1 MGFERRV
8 RGPGFGPASGVI
20 LAAAAL
26 AMGLTVPARA
36 EPAGATA
43 RLAAAPQVT
52 ATGRSGA
59 GRLAQA
65 AAPAGTVATVAGGV
79 GGPAAA
85 TSVNL
90 GVSTPIAG
98 TASSPCG
105 VSFAAGQLLVADN
118 WTVRSIDP
126 VSGQLTTPA
135 GTAASGPFGD
145 GGPATS
151 TPVNTCSVTADTASN
166 LVIADAANDRIRV
179 VAAATGA
186 FYGQQMTAGDVYT
199 VAGTGSFG
207 FSGDGGPATSAQ
219 LSDPAGVTVDA
230 AGNLV
235 IADTFA
241 DVIRVAAGQTGT
253 YYGQQMTAGD
263 IYTVAGT
270 GTQGFS
276 GDGGPAT
283 SAELAKPQDVTVD
296 AAGNLVIAD
305 TRNDVIRV
313 VAGQT
318 GTYYGQQMTA
328 GDIYT
333 IAGTGTQG
341 FSGDGGPATT
351 ATLYYPQ
358 GVTADAA
365 GNLLLAD
372 SGNGAIRVVAAGT
385 GAFYGQQM
393 TAGDIYTIAGT
404 GTPGFSGDGNPATS
418 AQLSLPQALT
428 VDGAGNVVVA
438 DTGNYRVRVIAA
450 ATGGS
455 YGQQM
460 TAGDIYTVAGG
471 VAAGLV
477 GDGGPATGA
486 ALSLPYG
493 AAVDASGNTVIA
505 DSGDNRIRVVAA
517 ATGTFYGLRM
527 TAGDIYTAAGTGV
540 QGFAGSG
547 QPATTAKLNGAE
559 GVTVSAAGNLVVADT
574 GNNRIRVIAAAT
586 GTFYGLRMTAGDIY
600 TVAGTGAAGYTGDGG
615 RAASARLK
623 APAGVAADAA
633 GNLVVADSGNNV
645 IRVVAATTGTF
656 YGQQMTAGDIYT
668 LAGTGTLGFS
678 GDGGAAATATL
689 YYPQGVTV
697 DAAGNPVVAD
707 TGNNRIRVVA
717 AATGTF
723 YGQQMTAGDIY
734 TIAGTGTLGFSGD
747 GGAAASAG
755 LAVPAGV
762 AVDRSGNVV
771 IADFGDNRVRA
782 VAAATGT
789 FYGQQMTPGD
799 IYTIAGTG
807 TPGFSGD
814 GGPATAGLLYYPQGV
829 AVDGTGDV
837 VVTDSGNNRV
847 RMITG
852 SSSAAGTARPAARAR
867 VGRRAAGQHATGAV
881 GPATAGQHATGASGS
896 ATAGPYVTLLF
907 SRSEITA
914 ADGCVPDDSGI
925 ARLDTVV
932 APYLR
937 SLGMAGT
944 GSLATGVTQATALNC
959 VHYNDSLSASW
970 ADAASLAANFGWSFV
985 SHTATYP
992 GQLANLTP
1000 TQSYAQ
1006 TCGSAASLDAH
1017 GFPGGHGLIAYPGAQ
1032 ASPLTLQSRYGANCF
1047 AWGRMIN
1054 KSGMTPATSG
1064 STPPYWQETE
1074 ADNGGAC
1081 NVATAACYTVA
1092 SATGG
1097 HPRYVLPST
1106 IIAQIQALQPG
1117 QWFTLQSYVLVTGT
1131 NPGYSHNAD
1140 RWDCTSS
1147 NPALHWTNDSERY
1160 CYSDWQQIVN
1170 AIAAMPGV
1178 TVTNPLTV
1186 GMAFGRPATYP

>member
-8 RGPGFGPASGVI
+8 RGPGFGPASAVI

-151 TPVNTCSVTADTASN
+151 TPVDTCSVAADTAGN

-219 LSDPAGVTVDA
+219 LSDPAGVMVDA

-283 SAELAKPQDVTVD
+283 
-296 AAGNLVIAD
+296 
-305 TRNDVIRV
+305 
-313 VAGQT
+313 
-318 GTYYGQQMTA
+318 
-328 GDIYT
+328 
-333 IAGTGTQG
+333 
-341 FSGDGGPATT
+341 T

-358 GVTADAA
+358 GATADAA

-493 AAVDASGNTVIA
+493 AAVDAAGNTVIA

-559 GVTVSAAGNLVVADT
+559 GVTVSAAGNL
-574 GNNRIRVIAAAT
+574 
-586 GTFYGLRMTAGDIY
+586 
-600 TVAGTGAAGYTGDGG
+600 
-615 RAASARLK
+615 
-623 APAGVAADAA
+623 
-633 GNLVVADSGNNV
+633 
-645 IRVVAATTGTF
+645 
-656 YGQQMTAGDIYT
+656 
-668 LAGTGTLGFS
+668 
-678 GDGGAAATATL
+678 
-689 YYPQGVTV
+689 
-697 DAAGNPVVAD
+697 VVAD

-992 GQLANLTP
+992 AGLANLTP

-1186 GMAFGRPATYP
+1186 GMAFGRPAT